1 MVRLFLLLAILG
13 APIFAADLTFSL
25 NSNSGSGSMMRL
37 APEGNPPCLAP
48 ACVPFSG
55 TLTDTDTDLS
65 FLQLD
70 NLTVSFDPGNP
81 SAGLSLD
88 NTFLAVVPGL
98 LSGDPNYATSGNP
111 PNTYSGPLFGIDIA
125 PQTPAGTY
133 HATVT
138 VHATGGTGDPDANG
152 FTVSKD
158 ITVTVVAAFQSITFG
173 PLPNLTL
180 PASPFV
186 LTASASSGLSVVYSM
201 STPGVC
207 SVNAATL
214 TPLAP
219 GTCSVTAAQPGNSV
233 YAAASPVTESF
244 TISAA
249 SGGGGGAPPPP
260 VNPLTVSPAQL
271 TFNGAGSQTVSL
283 SYPGGT
289 ASFSSNFN
297 FNQGNGWLR
306 VSPSAG
312 TVPAD
317 VQISVNPAGLALG
330 AYTGTV
336 NFSAGGGIASV
347 AVALNVTPGP
357 QPTGGIANAASAG
370 QAAPS
375 VVSPGSYI
383 AIYGTGLAGGGN
395 PSATSLPLATTLNGA
410 SATLCGVA
418 MPLLYAG
425 AGQINA
431 IVPQVPAGSTQCLLV
446 VSYAGQA
453 SSPVQ
458 LRMAA
463 LQPGI
468 YTVNLS
474 GSGPGVV
481 ANALTGQLNSATAP
495 AHAGDFL
502 AIYATGLGAVQS
514 PNGEAGPADG
524 AAAPLSPLFQT
535 QAAVT
540 ATVGGVDAPVSF
552 AGLTPTFAGLY
563 QVNVQVPQGV
573 VPGSAVPVKISAGGA
588 GSNIVTIVVQ

>member
-1 MVRLFLLLAILG
+1 MVRFFLLLVIFA

-25 NSNSGSGSMMRL
+25 NSSSGSGSITRL

-48 ACVPFSG
+48 SCVPFSG
-55 TLTDTDTDLS
+55 TLTDSDTDLS

-70 NLTVSFDPGNP
+70 NLTISFDSGNP
-81 SAGLSLD
+81 STGLSLD

-111 PNTYSGPLFGIDIA
+111 PNAYSGPLFGIDIA

-138 VHATGGTGDPDANG
+138 IHASGGTGDPNSNG

-158 ITVTVVAAFQSITFG
+158 ITVTVIAASQAITFG

-180 PASPFV
+180 PASSFI
-186 LTASASSGLSVVYSM
+186 LAASASSGLPVIYAT

-207 SVNAATL
+207 SVSAATL

-219 GTCSVTAAQPGNSV
+219 GTCSVTASQPGNSV

-244 TISAA
+244 AISAS
-249 SGGGGGAPPPP
+249 SGGGGGSPPPP
-260 VNPLTVSPAQL
+260 PNPLTVTPSQL
-271 TFNGAGSQTVSL
+271 NFTGAGSQNVTVS
-283 SYPGGT
+283 GVVG
-289 ASFSSNFN
+289 SFSSNFN
-297 FNQGNGWLR
+297 FNQGNGWMSVLPT
-306 VSPSAG
+306 SG
-312 TVPAD
+312 TLPAD
-317 VQISVNPAGLALG
+317 VQISVNPAGLAPG
-330 AYTGTV
+330 NYSGMV
-336 NFSAGGGIASV
+336 NFNGGGGIASV
-347 AVALNVTPGP
+347 AVALNVTLGP

-370 QAAPS
+370 QATPS

-383 AIYGTGLAGGGN
+383 AIYGTGLAGSGN
-395 PSATSLPLATTLNGA
+395 PSATSLPLPTTLNGA
-410 SATLCGVA
+410 QATLCGVA

-431 IVPQVPAGSTQCLLV
+431 IVPQVPVGSAQCPLV
-446 VSYAGQA
+446 VTFGGQA

-458 LRMAA
+458 LTMAA

-502 AIYATGLGAVQS
+502 VVYATGLGAVQG

-524 AAAPLSPLFQT
+524 AATPLSPLFRT
-535 QAAVT
+535 KAAVT
-540 ATVGGVDAPVSF
+540 ATIGGVDAPVSF

-563 QVNVQVPQGV
+563 QVNVQVPHAAT
-573 VPGSAVPVKISAGGA
+573 PGSAVPLKISVGGVA
-588 GSNIVTIVVQ
+588 SNTVTIVVQ